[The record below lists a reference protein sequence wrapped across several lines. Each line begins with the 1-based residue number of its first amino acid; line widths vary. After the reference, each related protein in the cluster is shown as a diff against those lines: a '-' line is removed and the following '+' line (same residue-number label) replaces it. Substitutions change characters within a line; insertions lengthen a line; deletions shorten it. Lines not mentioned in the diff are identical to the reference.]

1 MSSASKQ
8 WTEQA
13 RYDLDTARAMFGS
26 GRYLYVLFCCQQA
39 VEKALKAFIVRQT
52 NDLPPRLH
60 NLLRLAEIAGIK
72 MEPDREEFLGEL
84 SGYYI
89 QTRYPEEIKSLAQ
102 TPEREIAQE
111 ALDKTGEVIEWLF
124 SMLK

>member
-1 MSSASKQ
+1 MSSALEH

-13 RYDLDTARAMFGS
+13 RYDLDTARAMFDS

-39 VEKALKAFIVRQT
+39 VEKTLKALIVKRT
-52 NDLPPRLH
+52 SDFPPRLH
-60 NLLRLAEIAGIK
+60 NLLRLAEIADIK
-72 MEPDREEFLGEL
+72 MEPDREDFLGEL

-89 QTRYPEEIKSLAQ
+89 QTRYPEEIQSLAQ
-102 TPEREIAQE
+102 ALDREIAQD
-111 ALDKTGEVIEWLF
+111 ALDKTEEVTEWLF

>member
-1 MSSASKQ
+1 MTSTSKH
-8 WTEQA
+8 WMEQA
-13 RYDLDTARAMFGS
+13 RYDLDTARAMFDS

-39 VEKALKAFIVRQT
+39 VEKAFKAIIVRRT
-52 NDLPPRLH
+52 DDFPPRLH

-72 MEPDREEFLGEL
+72 MEPDRGDFLGEL

-89 QTRYPEEIKSLAQ
+89 QTRYPEEIESLAQ
-102 TPEREIAQE
+102 TLDREIAQD
-111 ALDKTGEVIEWLF
+111 ALDKTEEVIEWLF

>member
-1 MSSASKQ
+1 MSSAAKQ

-13 RYDLDTARAMFGS
+13 RYDLDTARAMFDS

-39 VEKALKAFIVRQT
+39 VEKALKAIIVRRT
-52 NDLPPRLH
+52 DDLPPRLH

-72 MEPDREEFLGEL
+72 MESDREDFFGEL

-89 QTRYPEEIKSLAQ
+89 QTRYPEEIESLAQ
-102 TPEREIAQE
+102 TLDREIAQD
-111 ALDKTGEVIEWLF
+111 ALDKTGEAIEWLF
-124 SMLK
+124 SMLE